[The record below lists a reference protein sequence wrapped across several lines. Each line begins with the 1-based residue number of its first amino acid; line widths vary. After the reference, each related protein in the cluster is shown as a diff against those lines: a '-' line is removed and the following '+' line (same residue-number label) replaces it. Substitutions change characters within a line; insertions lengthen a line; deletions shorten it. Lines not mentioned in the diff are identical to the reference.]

1 MLITKL
7 TSHISSSAP
16 VFKANNQKKNSSEFM
31 STPQKEDSFTL
42 RQPRKDVIE
51 PSIKRIVPP
60 IISQLKWKEDPTDIS
75 IDKSTS
81 KPNFDEISVE
91 NNNLLF
97 LATEI
102 MYGNLGLDETSH
114 IIYEN
119 ALSKTNEKELTS
131 YAKDYLEQKE
141 MLEQALEDVKALKT
155 LREEHYPESDNLDGD
170 ELIIEHSR
178 LNDECAKLIKFG
190 DVISKYYDEK
200 TDKLDQAGL
209 KEFFNSF
216 DDYDSMFKSFL
227 DE

>member
-1 MLITKL
+1 
-7 TSHISSSAP
+7 
-16 VFKANNQKKNSSEFM
+16 
-31 STPQKEDSFTL
+31 
-42 RQPRKDVIE
+42 
-51 PSIKRIVPP
+51 
-60 IISQLKWKEDPTDIS
+60 
-75 IDKSTS
+75 
-81 KPNFDEISVE
+81 
-91 NNNLLF
+91 
-97 LATEI
+97 

-119 ALSKTNEKELTS
+119 ALSKSNEKELTS

-141 MLEQALEDVKALKT
+141 MLEQTLEDVKALKT

-200 TDKLDQAGL
+200 TDKFDQAGL

-216 DDYDSMFKSFL
+216 DDYDSMFKSLL